1 MGLFVGWRRQRN
13 DEALLFRRYN
23 DHVFALAG
31 ARWDQPGPVHQLLSD
46 SMALET
52 LASSLTE
59 AMRSRHTFSFL
70 GPCRFLRSRSLF
82 SLAEPWGW
90 KDPRNTYLLR
100 LWLRIFPGARV
111 IHLLRHGVDVAAS
124 LRTRHEDRIRS
135 HGATAARAPGSLMDP
150 PNPAIS
156 PRCAELAG
164 GFSLWKE
171 YLAEAREGL
180 DALEGE
186 GSRLQLRYEELLSE
200 PESVLARAA
209 SFSNLPPDPGAL
221 REAVGLVSPDPGER
235 WRRDEELRSFAQEIG
250 EELAAEGY
258 QS

>member
-1 MGLFVGWRRQRN
+1 MGLFIGWRRQRN
-13 DEALLFRRYN
+13 DEALLFRLYN

-31 ARWDQPGPVHQLLSD
+31 ARWDHPGPVRRLLAD
-46 SMALET
+46 SVALET

-70 GPCRFLRSRSLF
+70 GPRRFLRNRSLF

-100 LWLRIFPGARV
+100 LWLRIFPGGRV

-124 LRTRHEDRIRS
+124 LRARHEDRIRS
-135 HGATAARAPGSLMDP
+135 HAATAARAPGSLKAP

-180 DALEGE
+180 NALGGE
-186 GSRLQLRYEELLSE
+186 RSLLRLRYEELLSE
-200 PESVLARAA
+200 PENVLARAA
-209 SFSNLPPDPGAL
+209 SFSNLPPDPIAL
-221 REAVGLVSPDPGER
+221 RAAVALVSPDRGER
-235 WRRDEELRSFAQEIG
+235 WRRDEELHAFAGEVG

-258 QS
+258 HI